1 MDASRYY
8 NTFFTHVFI
17 LLLLSACTSV
27 VQDNQSPNSNNN
39 KEEDADWLIPSD
51 QVYVGAGRDGIPSI
65 DDPSF
70 VKTSEADFL
79 DSDDLVLGLKIGN
92 QIKAYPHLILDYHEV
107 VNDKISDTSVS
118 VTYCPLTGSGIAWNR
133 VINGE
138 ETTFGVSGLI
148 HKNNL
153 IAYDR
158 NSNSY
163 WSQMMVQS
171 IKGPEMGATPET
183 YHLIEMKWSSWKE
196 AFPNSEVLSGVSGFE
211 SNYQT
216 PPYGNYPNDNE
227 SILFPIEREDDRLE
241 RKTYGHGIFYNSS
254 LQVIPIEGFSE
265 QGDIVNIN
273 VNGEEIIVIGNSEH
287 KIAVSF
293 YRKLSDGTLL
303 NLQPVP
309 GEFPV
314 IMKDDEGSKWNVFGE
329 AVSGPRKGVELN
341 PVPSYNAYWFAW
353 ADFYGQGPKEPRVVY
368 P

>member
-1 MDASRYY
+1 MKASRFY
-8 NTFFTHVFI
+8 NNLFARVLI
-17 LLLLSACTSV
+17 LLLFSACTSV
-27 VQDNQSPNSNNN
+27 VQEDHTPSNNN
-39 KEEDADWLIPSD
+39 NTDEDEDWLIPSD

-65 DDPSF
+65 DDPTF
-70 VKTSEADFL
+70 IKTSEADFL
-79 DSDDLVLGLKIGN
+79 GPDDLVLGLKIGN

-107 VNDKISDTSVS
+107 VNDNLSNIPVS

-133 VINGE
+133 MVDGE

-158 NSNSY
+158 KTGSY

-171 IKGPEMGATPET
+171 INGSQMGATPET

-241 RKTYGHGIFYNSS
+241 RKAYGHGIFYNSS
-254 LQVIPIEGFSE
+254 LQVIPTEGFAE
-265 QGDIVNIN
+265 QMEVININ
-273 VNGEEIIVIGNSEH
+273 ANGKEVIVAGSSEH
-287 KIAVSF
+287 SIAVSF
-293 YRKLSDGTLL
+293 YRKLSDGTRLT
-303 NLQPVP
+303 LQPAQ

-314 IMKDDEGSKWNVFGE
+314 IMEDDEGNKWNVFGE
-329 AVSGPRKGVELN
+329 AISGPRKGEELN
-341 PVPSYNAYWFAW
+341 PIPSYNAYWFAW
-353 ADFYGQGPKEPRVVY
+353 ADFFGSGPKEPRVVY